1 MQVWWICRAGVKN
14 KGLLFGSAGPKV
26 SGSRVCLWL
35 IKFMFSEKATK
46 IDKIFTINLTVK
58 IFAALSENVNF
69 NWERFQ
75 IMIGIWWPVY
85 GIFFCEAGF
94 MMQPKH
100 INLIREIQN
109 LYGSGLIIFEEFKIL
124 DMGHT
129 CCLYGKY
136 RYIFFRSSQHQE
148 NMLCTKIVLN
158 VKTTTRK
165 QFIMFSWYSELA
177 IFNFHEQSLV
187 ILWVK

>member
-1 MQVWWICRAGVKN
+1 
-14 KGLLFGSAGPKV
+14 
-26 SGSRVCLWL
+26 
-35 IKFMFSEKATK
+35 
-46 IDKIFTINLTVK
+46 
-58 IFAALSENVNF
+58 
-69 NWERFQ
+69 
-75 IMIGIWWPVY
+75 
-85 GIFFCEAGF
+85 

-158 VKTTTRK
+158 VKMKTKKTNLCTHHVLL
-165 QFIMFSWYSELA
+165 ML
-177 IFNFHEQSLV
+177 
-187 ILWVK
+187 